1 MSCILLTGAAGHT
14 ASVLLPRL
22 LEHPDRA
29 EIIAFDRRPATM
41 RHPRLQWRQD
51 DLRTVDWQPI
61 LAGVDSIIHLAF
73 VVLSPRI
80 GWQRRWRAEMATI
93 NREGTRRLL
102 EAASSAGV
110 ERFVYS
116 SSVAAYGA
124 WPENPESM
132 SEDQPLRPPPGFA
145 YAEDKADI
153 EALMQEHSLR
163 HPELRLSRL
172 RLHAIVGR
180 HAQPLVNAIAC
191 SPIGLQLPNPDLPIQ
206 CLHEEDA
213 AAAILAA
220 WERRAHGAFNIAARE
235 PVAWSQIPRRWQLPI
250 SPQQLHWLHQRLRP
264 FTRRLGDPGW
274 LLGLQ
279 YPLIVNCQRADK
291 ELGWRPSYSVAD
303 ALASLPCGKSA

>member
-1 MSCILLTGAAGHT
+1 MSRILLTGSAGHT

-22 LEHPDRA
+22 LEHPDRP
-29 EIIAFDRRPATM
+29 EIIAFDLLPATM
-41 RHPRLQWRQD
+41 QHPRLQWRQG
-51 DLRTVDWQPI
+51 DLRAVDWQPI
-61 LAGVDSIIHLAF
+61 LAGVDSVIHLAF
-73 VVLSPRI
+73 VVLSPRL
-80 GWQRRWRAEMATI
+80 GRQRHWRAEMAEI
-93 NREGTRRLL
+93 NREGSGRLL
-102 EAASSAGV
+102 QAASSAGV

-116 SSVAAYGA
+116 SSVAVYGA
-124 WPENPESM
+124 WPDNPEGI

-145 YAEDKADI
+145 YAEDKTSV

-172 RLHAIVGR
+172 RLHAIVGQ

-191 SPIGLQLPNPDLPIQ
+191 SAIGLRLPNPDLPIQ

-220 WERRAHGAFNIAARE
+220 WERGAHGAFNIAAPE
-235 PVAWSQIPRRWQLPI
+235 PVAWSQIPRRWQIPV
-250 SPQQLHWLHQRLRP
+250 SPRQLHWLHQRLRP

-279 YPLIVNCQRADK
+279 YPLIVNCQRAEE
-291 ELGWRPSYSVAD
+291 ELGWQPRYAVGE
-303 ALASLPCGKSA
+303 ALASLPCGRSA